1 MTRRIQ
7 LLQFLESIYVPVS
20 LMEKHAELLRIVNE
34 NDYRGIEK
42 YDEGHVFMNALVIL
56 TKGRGKFES
65 FQGYRIT
72 RVDVGRVGKE
82 FADLAIFDGMNLAS
96 PVRIGKTNIK
106 INLPSE

>member
-7 LLQFLESIYVPVS
+7 LLKFLESIYVPVS
-20 LMEKHAELLRIVNE
+20 LIEKHAELLRIVNE

-42 YDEGHVFMNALVIL
+42 YDEAHVFMNALVIS

-72 RVDVGRVGKE
+72 RVDIGKVGRE
-82 FADLAIFDGMNLAS
+82 FADIVIFDGMTLATPKRVS
-96 PVRIGKTNIK
+96 KTNIK
-106 INLPSE
+106 VNLPSE

>member
-7 LLQFLESIYVPVS
+7 LLKFLESIYVPVS
-20 LMEKHAELLRIVNE
+20 LIEKHAELLRIVNE

-42 YDEGHVFMNALVIL
+42 DDEGRIIINALVIS

-82 FADLAIFDGMNLAS
+82 FADIAIFDDMNLAS
-96 PVRIGKTNIK
+96 PTRVSKTNIK
-106 INLPSE
+106 VNLPSE

>member
-1 MTRRIQ
+1 MTRRNQ

-20 LMEKHAELLRIVNE
+20 LIAKHAELLRIVNE

-42 YDEGHVFMNALVIL
+42 YDEAHVFMNALIIS

-65 FQGYRIT
+65 FQGYQIT

-82 FADLAIFDGMNLAS
+82 FADLAIFDGMTLAKPTRVS
-96 PVRIGKTNIK
+96 RTNIK
-106 INLPSE
+106 VNLPSE